1 MTREEAIVIL
11 DGFKHNPLF
20 NEQHFEAFDMA
31 ISALSAEPCREADDY
46 ENEIADL
53 HNRLDIAEYDKER
66 YKEEITI
73 LEAKNKEELTNE
85 KAIAFL
91 QDNGWLVEHDRIM
104 TSGME
109 NKGEWIPVSERL
121 PEKNDV
127 YLVAIEAYG
136 CPKRDIDGFIGQTPR
151 KWEQYG
157 DKVVAWMPLPEPYT
171 AGDRGE

>member
-1 MTREEAIVIL
+1 MTRLEAIAIL
-11 DGFKHNPLF
+11 DGFKYNPLL

-73 LEAKNKEELTNE
+73 LEAENKEELTNE

-104 TSGME
+104 TSGIE

-121 PEKNDV
+121 PEEEQEVLCQLSDDSCAVLYVQDNWGQMNWVDGQMGTGVYDV
-127 YLVAIEAYG
+127 I
-136 CPKRDIDGFIGQTPR
+136 
-151 KWEQYG
+151 
-157 DKVVAWMPLPEPYT
+157 AWQPLPEPYK
-171 AGDRGE
+171 EKE